1 MAMPIKPTPRL
12 DAQET
17 ERFFEIISERLG
29 KPSYK
34 KGDPAKLE
42 LARQKAR
49 EWEFSRAKGHHL
61 KAS

>member
-1 MAMPIKPTPRL
+1 MAAPIRPTPRL

-17 ERFFEIISERLG
+17 ERFFEIVSERLG
-29 KPSYK
+29 KPSYR

-49 EWEFSRAKGHHL
+49 EHALSRKQH
-61 KAS
+61 SD